1 MNTRKQ
7 YASVA
12 VTGIIGLG
20 VMALVL
26 WLAYSGN
33 DDPNDSGIQPAMSIG
48 LGTLLISLVAIVV
61 IAAAAAVIW
70 VEIINPRRAERAHR
84 NNLVREFEAI
94 HTFDTSFIGPKQW
107 DRVGGQTSELTAD
120 DMRVFVATGQ
130 AIPDDPA
137 DELSAVDIDGH
148 RWEYDDR
155 AALYR
160 LDENT
165 N

>member
-1 MNTRKQ
+1 
-7 YASVA
+7 
-12 VTGIIGLG
+12 
-20 VMALVL
+20 
-26 WLAYSGN
+26 YSDN
-33 DDPNDSGIQPAMSIG
+33 DHPNSSGIHTTMPIS
-48 LGTLLISLVAIVV
+48 LGTLLISLVALV
-61 IAAAAAVIW
+61 IIAFAAAVIW
-70 VEIINPRRAERAHR
+70 IEIINPRRTERAHR
-84 NNLVREFEAI
+84 NNLVREFETI

-148 RWEYDDR
+148 RWEYDNR
-155 AALYR
+155 TALYK